1 MTDRLDPAL
10 VARDAARVAEIA
22 LAEDGP
28 RDITSEVAVGSTQHA
43 DAVIEAREVMVMA
56 GRAWAD
62 AIVAASGLPP
72 VAWQAEDGE
81 VVPAGSVVGKCHGEL
96 RAILRAERPLLNILQ
111 RSCGIATVTRRYA
124 DAIKGTGCRVL
135 HTRKT
140 TPGLRLLEVSA
151 VLAGGGGMHRL
162 DLTDTV
168 MIKDNHWQALR
179 ESGRTL
185 ADTLEA
191 ARARGVTGLYVEV
204 ESLDQ
209 LQAACEAGATRIMI
223 DNQEPDVVEQWTTEA
238 RRRCPRVEVEATG
251 GITFATL
258 REFVMAGVDY
268 VSTGALTHSV
278 RGADLGIEL
287 VGR

>member
-1 MTDRLDPAL
+1 MPETLDPVL
-10 VARDAARVAEIA
+10 VALDAARVAEIA

-28 RDITSEVAVGSTQHA
+28 RDITSEVAIGSAQQA

-62 AIVAASGLPP
+62 AVVAACDLPP
-72 VAWQAEDGE
+72 VAWRAEDGE
-81 VVPAGSVVGKCHGEL
+81 VVPARSVVGQLRGDL
-96 RAILRAERPLLNILQ
+96 RAILRAERPLLNVLQ

-124 DAIKGTGCRVL
+124 DAIRGTGCEVL

-140 TPGLRLLEVSA
+140 TPGIRLLEVSA
-151 VLAGGGGMHRL
+151 VLAGGGGRHRL
-162 DLTDTV
+162 DLADTV
-168 MIKDNHWQALR
+168 MVKDNHWQAFR

-185 ADTLEA
+185 AETLDA

-204 ESLDQ
+204 ESMAQ
-209 LQAACEAGATRIMI
+209 LEAACEAGATRILI

-238 RRRCPRVEVEATG
+238 RRLRPRIEVEATG

-287 VGR
+287 L

>member
-1 MTDRLDPAL
+1 VPERLDPEQ
-10 VARDAARVAEIA
+10 VASDARRLAEIA
-22 LAEDGP
+22 LAEDGA
-28 RDITSEVAVGSTQHA
+28 RDITTEVVVGAVQQAS
-43 DAVIEAREVMVMA
+43 AVIASREVTVMA

-62 AIVAASGLPP
+62 AVVTACGLPP
-72 VAWQAEDGE
+72 IIWQAEDGE
-81 VVPAGSVVGKCHGEL
+81 VVPARGVVGQLDGDL
-96 RAILRAERPLLNILQ
+96 QAILRAERPLLNILQ

-124 DAIKGTGCRVL
+124 DAIKGTGCQVL

-151 VLAGGGGMHRL
+151 VLAGGGGRHRL
-162 DLTDTV
+162 DLADTV
-168 MIKDNHWQALR
+168 MIKDNHWQALG

-185 ADTLEA
+185 AAALDA

-204 ESLDQ
+204 ESMEQ
-209 LQAACEAGATRIMI
+209 LRAACEAGATRVMI
-223 DNQEPDVVEQWTTEA
+223 DNQEPDVVEQWTVEA
-238 RRRCPRVEVEATG
+238 RRLSPRIEVEATG

-278 RGADLGIEL
+278 RGADLGLDMI
-287 VGR
+287 